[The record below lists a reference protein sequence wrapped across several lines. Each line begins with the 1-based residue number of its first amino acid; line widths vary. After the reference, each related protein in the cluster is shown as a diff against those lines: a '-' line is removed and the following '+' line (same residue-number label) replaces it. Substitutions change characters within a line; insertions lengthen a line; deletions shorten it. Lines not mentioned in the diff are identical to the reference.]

1 MSVSLR
7 HPFVKRCREVA
18 ADRDRGE
25 VVLLDGEHLVADALA
40 AGVAIEGVLTDGR
53 APEVVAR
60 AEARGITIHRASP
73 SVLEAASPVR
83 SPTGI
88 VALARWTPRS
98 VSDVLAANQPL
109 VIGLAGVQDPGNV
122 GGIIRSAEALGATG
136 VIALD
141 GTADPGGWKAL
152 RGAMGST
159 FRLAIGRG
167 TLADARTAARAQGIR
182 VVATV
187 PSNGT
192 PLTAATLTGPLLV
205 LVGSEGA
212 GLTGDIVEAADVR
225 VTIPMHGAANSLNV
239 GVAAALILWEA
250 SKARLSR

>member
-1 MSVSLR
+1 
-7 HPFVKRCREVA
+7 
-18 ADRDRGE
+18 
-25 VVLLDGEHLVADALA
+25 
-40 AGVAIEGVLTDGR
+40 
-53 APEVVAR
+53 
-60 AEARGITIHRASP
+60 
-73 SVLEAASPVR
+73 
-83 SPTGI
+83 
-88 VALARWTPRS
+88 
-98 VSDVLAANQPL
+98 

-136 VIALD
+136 VIAFD

-167 TLADARTAARAQGIR
+167 TIADARVAARARGIR

-187 PSNGT
+187 LSNGM
-192 PLTAATLTGPLLV
+192 PLTATTLTGPLLV

-212 GLTGDIVEAADVR
+212 GLDDEIVDAADVR
-225 VTIPMHGAANSLNV
+225 ITIPMHGAANSLNV

-250 SKARLSR
+250 SRARASR

>member
-1 MSVSLR
+1 MSVSTR
-7 HPFVKRCREVA
+7 HPFVRRCREVA
-18 ADRDRGE
+18 ADRERDG
-25 VVLLDGEHLVADALA
+25 VVLLDGEHLVAEALA
-40 AGVAIEGVLTDGR
+40 AGVEIEGVLTDGR
-53 APEVVAR
+53 GAEVVAR
-60 AEARGITIHRASP
+60 AAARGVTIHRASP

-83 SPTGI
+83 SPSGI

-98 VSDVLAANQPL
+98 IDDVLSAPQPL
-109 VIGLAGVQDPGNV
+109 VVGLAGVQDPGNV

-167 TLADARTAARAQGIR
+167 TLASTLAAARTREVR
-182 VVATV
+182 VAATV
-187 PSNGT
+187 LSNGV
-192 PLTAATLTGPLLV
+192 PPAAATLTGPLLV

-212 GLTGDIVEAADVR
+212 GLDDEIVDAADVR
-225 VTIPMHGAANSLNV
+225 ITIPMHGAANSLNV
-239 GVAAALILWEA
+239 GVAAAVILWEA
-250 SKARLSR
+250 SKARASQ

>member
-18 ADRDRGE
+18 ADRDRGD

-40 AGVAIEGVLTDGR
+40 AGVEIEGVLTDGR
-53 APEVVAR
+53 APDVVAR
-60 AEARGITIHRASP
+60 AAARGVAIHRASP

-88 VALARWTPRS
+88 VALARWAPRS
-98 VSDVLAANQPL
+98 VDAVLAADLPL

-136 VIALD
+136 VIAFD

-167 TLADARTAARAQGIR
+167 TIADARVAARARGIR

-187 PSNGT
+187 LSNGM
-192 PLTAATLTGPLLV
+192 PLTATTLTGPLLV
-205 LVGSEGA
+205 FVGSEGA
-212 GLTGDIVEAADVR
+212 GLDDEIVDAADVR
-225 VTIPMHGAANSLNV
+225 ITIPMHGAANSLNV

-250 SKARLSR
+250 SRARASR